1 MPGNLFEQFSDEL
14 FDTYYKQLKE
24 MSQQEPR
31 DIKLEERINELDEL
45 RSNPQKL
52 IEKVKEWIRTADTM
66 IAFFCKNPD
75 FGNSLEKL
83 VLKTEYEKIFLEEA
97 TLTLIEIANQRI
109 TMLKNGRE
117 EE

>member
-1 MPGNLFEQFSDEL
+1 
-14 FDTYYKQLKE
+14 
-24 MSQQEPR
+24 
-31 DIKLEERINELDEL
+31 
-45 RSNPQKL
+45 
-52 IEKVKEWIRTADTM
+52 M